1 MLLVPAVLPV
11 WLHARISVN
20 FDLKSVDDGPLKELS
35 VPAVRA
41 IDKLGDIL
49 ANSETFLDRM
59 HALGVE
65 PHQRKTFQR
74 VFSPSEAAE
83 MVGRDRTTLARAE
96 ADIGLSD
103 TPRNPGNNRRMGYT
117 LAQVQAFRAHFG
129 TLPWRDPATDAPLV
143 VACQNFK
150 GGVGKSTT
158 CVNFAHYL
166 ALKGYRILVID
177 TDSQATTTSMF
188 GYVPDADITQDDTVL
203 PYLASDQA
211 SLLYGIR
218 PTYFPGIDLIPACLA
233 LYEAEIAIV
242 MRVAGQP
249 TPAQRIAFF
258 NELKFGIQTVANG
271 YDVILIDS
279 PPALGMIS
287 VNVLMAADA
296 LLVPSAARMFDF
308 SSTVQFFRMVHNY
321 IGQLDP
327 QKSYRWISVLT
338 TLFDRRYES
347 QKQFFEVMRACFGD
361 SVFQRVFFH
370 SSAVINSAAQF
381 LTPYEQTKPDRH
393 VLEMMDNVFAEIEL
407 SLLREWPSKA
417 TALSQRGIT

>member
-1 MLLVPAVLPV
+1 M
-11 WLHARISVN
+11 
-20 FDLKSVDDGPLKELS
+20 
-35 VPAVRA
+35 PAVRA

-49 ANSETFLDRM
+49 ASSETFLDRM
-59 HALGVE
+59 HSLGAE

-74 VFSPSEAAE
+74 LFSPSEAAE

-96 ADIGLSD
+96 FDIGLTQAPAESRQQ
-103 TPRNPGNNRRMGYT
+103 PPGRLYAGADPS
-117 LAQVQAFRAHFG
+117 LSSAFRHPA
-129 TLPWRDPATDAPLV
+129 LARSATDSPLV
-143 VACQNFK
+143 IACQNFK

-166 ALKGYRILVID
+166 ALKGYRVLVID

-211 SLLYGIR
+211 SLAYGIR
-218 PTYFPGIDLIPACLA
+218 PTYFPGIDLVPACLA

-242 MRVAGQP
+242 MRVAAQP

-258 NELKFGIQTVANG
+258 SELRFGIQTVADA
-271 YDVILIDS
+271 YDVILVDS

-327 QKSYRWISVLT
+327 SKTYRWISVLT

-347 QKQFFEVMRACFGD
+347 QKQFFEVMRACFRRLGT
-361 SVFQRVFFH
+361 SAGFFSFECGH
-370 SSAVINSAAQF
+370 QLGRAIHYPV
-381 LTPYEQTKPDRH
+381 
-393 VLEMMDNVFAEIEL
+393 
-407 SLLREWPSKA
+407 
-417 TALSQRGIT
+417 

>member
-1 MLLVPAVLPV
+1 
-11 WLHARISVN
+11 
-20 FDLKSVDDGPLKELS
+20 

-49 ANSETFLDRM
+49 ASSESFLDRM
-59 HALGVE
+59 HALGAE
-65 PHQRKTFQR
+65 PHQRKALQR
-74 VFSPSEAAE
+74 LFSPSDAAE

-96 ADIGLSD
+96 PEIGM
-103 TPRNPGNNRRMGYT
+103 TVPARNPGNNRRIGYT
-117 LAQVQAFRAHFG
+117 LAQIQAFRHHFG

-143 VACQNFK
+143 IACQNFK

-158 CVNFAHYL
+158 CVNLAHYL

-188 GYVPDADITQDDTVL
+188 GYVPDVDITQDDTIL
-203 PYLASDQA
+203 PYLAGEQT
-211 SLLYGIR
+211 SLVYGVR
-218 PTYFPGIDLIPACLA
+218 PSYFPGIDLIPACLA

-258 NELKFGIQTVANG
+258 SELKFGVQTVADA
-271 YDVILIDS
+271 YDVILVDS

-321 IGQLDP
+321 ISQLDP
-327 QKSYRWISVLT
+327 EKSYRWISVLT

-381 LTPYEQTKPDRH
+381 ITPYEQVKPDRA
-393 VLEMMDNVFAEIEL
+393 VLEMMDAVFAEIEL
-407 SLLREWPSKA
+407 AILREWPSKA
-417 TALSQRGIT
+417 AELSQRGVT